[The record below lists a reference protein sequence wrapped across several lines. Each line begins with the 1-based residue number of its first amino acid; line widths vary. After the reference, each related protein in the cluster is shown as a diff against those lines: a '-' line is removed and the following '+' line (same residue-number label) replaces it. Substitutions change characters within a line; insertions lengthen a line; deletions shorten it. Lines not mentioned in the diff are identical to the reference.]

1 MSIFSLSGGF
11 LFIFILS
18 YFRWQNFFFRF
29 YPLQE
34 VSFSG
39 FIPFRNYPVQKLF
52 YSEWILFRNYP
63 YQELFYS
70 DWILFQ
76 EPSFS
81 GISHYRKCPFQDFV
95 YAENILLFF
104 FRQACWKLPDRPQG
118 VQLTTPMP
126 RCHTQICL
134 PGNLSG
140 HWGDRPDI
148 DSCCF
153 SLLELAHLKWK
164 KNRCTFLDHI

>member
-1 MSIFSLSGGF
+1 MLIFSLSGGF

-52 YSEWILFRNYP
+52 YSEWILVRNYP

-81 GISHYRKCPFQDFV
+81 GIIHYRKCPVQDFV

-104 FRQACWKLPDRPQG
+104 FVKHAGNYQIVHKEFNWRRQCRGVTHKFVCQG
-118 VQLTTPMP
+118 IFRVIEVTDQT
-126 RCHTQICL
+126 
-134 PGNLSG
+134 
-140 HWGDRPDI
+140 
-148 DSCCF
+148 
-153 SLLELAHLKWK
+153 
-164 KNRCTFLDHI
+164 